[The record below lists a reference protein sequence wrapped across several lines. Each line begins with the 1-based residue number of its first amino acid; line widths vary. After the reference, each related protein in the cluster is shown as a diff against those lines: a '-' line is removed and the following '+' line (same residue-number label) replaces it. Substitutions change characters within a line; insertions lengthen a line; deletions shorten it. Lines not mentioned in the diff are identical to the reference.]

1 VNSDILLK
9 KDVAS
14 ITIENL
20 FSKIA
25 NQYGSAWLD
34 SSLRFGDRGRYS
46 YIARNPVLDI
56 SQNGHTILIK
66 KPESELKV
74 LKNENVFDILE
85 SSWKDENLFS
95 VGYISYEAML
105 PFLGIKSKH
114 PRKNMLHML
123 FYESVL
129 KYDHD
134 SDIITISCPAKD
146 NYDDLFETLPEE
158 NESSLSPISELRST
172 ITKKEYIDKIN
183 KIKWHIHEGD
193 IYQAN
198 FTSRMDLKSTRAPFD
213 TYKRLRR
220 LNPAP
225 YGCYI
230 NFSDYQIISSS
241 PERMFLKQGNYITS
255 GPIKGT
261 IARGNNVIEENENLA
276 KLLDSEKDKAELLMI
291 VDLVRN
297 DLGKIA
303 RTGTVSVDS
312 IYKPEIYSSLIH
324 LVSDIS
330 AELKS
335 DTKITDI
342 FHALLPGGSITGAPK
357 KRAVEII
364 GENEDTPRGVYTGC
378 IGYVD
383 GETADF
389 NIAIRTLT
397 HSNGLYHIHAGGGI
411 VADSDP
417 ENEYNEMLLKAKNL
431 LKAVGISKEL

>member
-1 VNSDILLK
+1 
-9 KDVAS
+9 
-14 ITIENL
+14 
-20 FSKIA
+20 
-25 NQYGSAWLD
+25 GSAWLD

-56 SQNGHTILIK
+56 SQVSQNIIIRKPGSDLI
-66 KPESELKV
+66 
-74 LKNENVFDILE
+74 ILE
-85 SSWKDENLFS
+85 NDYIFDYLESAWKDKTLFS
-95 VGYISYEAML
+95 IGYISYEAML

-114 PRKNMLHML
+114 SQKNMLHL
-123 FYESVL
+123 LLYESVL
-129 KYDHD
+129 KYDHCL
-134 SDIITISCPAKD
+134 DIFTVSCPQKD
-146 NYDDLFETLPEE
+146 NYDDLFETLHEE
-158 NESSLSPISELRST
+158 DESSFSPKSELHST

-198 FTSRMDLKSTRAPFD
+198 FTSRLDIESSRKPFD
-213 TYKRLRR
+213 TYLRLRR
-220 LNPAP
+220 LNPSP

-230 NFSDYQIISSS
+230 NFGDYQIISSS
-241 PERMFLKQGNYITS
+241 PERMFLKQGNHITS

-261 IARGNNVIEENENLA
+261 IARGNNDIEENINLNR
-276 KLLDSEKDKAELLMI
+276 LLNSEKDKAELLMI

-342 FHALLPGGSITGAPK
+342 FRALLPGGSITGAPK

-364 GENEDTPRGVYTGC
+364 NENEITPRGVYTGC
-378 IGYVD
+378 IGYID

-389 NIAIRTLT
+389 NIAIRTIT
-397 HSNGLYHIHAGGGI
+397 HSDGLYLVHAGGGI

-417 ENEYNEMLLKAKNL
+417 ENEYNEMMLKAKNL
-431 LKAVGISKEL
+431 LKAIGTSKEL